1 MEGKNYTYIS
11 SSLVQESSFKAS
23 IVNQFLR
30 RETRE
35 VDDSLFVSSWR
46 VSDSAWRSLGSQVP
60 REEGQWRQN

>member
-46 VSDSAWRSLGSQVP
+46 VSDSA
-60 REEGQWRQN
+60 